1 MDMRTSLQKD
11 LVQVLAW
18 AGGDPVLLGEL
29 LKDLLTPQEFEE
41 IATRWQLVQL
51 LDAGMPQRE
60 ISKKLGVSISKITR
74 GSREL
79 LDLKGGF
86 RQVLDRYQKS

>member
-1 MDMRTSLQKD
+1 MRDSLQKD
-11 LVQVLAW
+11 LVNVLAW
-18 AGGDPVLLGEL
+18 AGGDPILLREL

-41 IATRWQLVQL
+41 IATRWQLIQL
-51 LDAGMPQRE
+51 LDTGMPQRE

-79 LDLKGGF
+79 LDPKGGF